1 MDLLSTIFDS
11 VFNFLLIMGFIIFF
25 FMSLLFLWQYPKR
38 FDIKDD
44 EQSES
49 FDKIIINIR
58 HVKESDDEDDNS

>member
-1 MDLLSTIFDS
+1 MNLLTVIFENA
-11 VFNFLLIMGFIIFF
+11 FKALFIIGLIVFSILF
-25 FMSLLFLWQYPKR
+25 LAFLWQYPKR

-44 EQSES
+44 EQSEG